1 MNVTKIQYKNK
12 VIDYTNQSIDEL
24 KEIIK
29 SKFIMVK
36 TQTQNH
42 ILNTDL
48 ILVIS
53 EIYTTYITENDL
65 VTITPL

>member
-1 MNVTKIQYKNK
+1 MNITKIQYKNE
-12 VIDYTNQSIDEL
+12 VVDYTNQSIYEL

-36 TQTQNH
+36 TPTENH

-53 EIYTTYITENDL
+53 EISTTYITENDL
-65 VTITPL
+65 VTITQL

>member
-36 TQTQNH
+36 TQTQEH
-42 ILNTDL
+42 ILSTDL

-53 EIYTTYITENDL
+53 EIHNEYIRENEL
-65 VTITPL
+65 VSITQL

>member
-1 MNVTKIQYKNK
+1 MNVTKIQYQNQ
-12 VIDYTNQSIDEL
+12 VVDYTNQSIDEL

-29 SKFIMVK
+29 SKFIMIK
-36 TQTQNH
+36 TPTQNH

-53 EIYTTYITENDL
+53 EINTTYITENDL
-65 VTITPL
+65 VTITQL

>member
-1 MNVTKIQYKNK
+1 MNITKIQYQNK
-12 VIDYTNQSIDEL
+12 VVDYTNQSIDEL

-36 TQTQNH
+36 TPTQNH

-48 ILVIS
+48 ILVLS
-53 EIYTTYITENDL
+53 EISTTYITENDL

>member
-1 MNVTKIQYKNK
+1 MNITKIQYKNK
-12 VIDYTNQSIDEL
+12 VVDYTNQSIDEL

-36 TQTQNH
+36 TPTQNH

-53 EIYTTYITENDL
+53 EISTTYITENDL

>member
-1 MNVTKIQYKNK
+1 MNITKIQYQNK
-12 VIDYTNQSIDEL
+12 VVDYTNQSIDEL

-36 TQTQNH
+36 TPTQNH

-53 EIYTTYITENDL
+53 EISTTYITENDL
-65 VTITPL
+65 VTITQL

>member
-1 MNVTKIQYKNK
+1 MNVTKIQYKNE
-12 VIDYTNQSIDEL
+12 VVDYTNQSIDDL

-36 TQTQNH
+36 TQTENH

-53 EIYTTYITENDL
+53 EISTTYITEKDL

>member
-1 MNVTKIQYKNK
+1 MNITKIQYKNE
-12 VIDYTNQSIDEL
+12 VVDYTNQSIYEL

-36 TQTQNH
+36 TPTENH

-53 EIYTTYITENDL
+53 EISTTCITENDL

>member
-1 MNVTKIQYKNK
+1 MNITKIQYKNK
-12 VIDYTNQSIDEL
+12 VVDYTNQSIDEL

-29 SKFIMVK
+29 SKFIIIK
-36 TQTQNH
+36 TPTQNH

>member
-1 MNVTKIQYKNK
+1 MNITKIQYKNE
-12 VIDYTNQSIDEL
+12 VVDYTNQSIYEL

-36 TQTQNH
+36 TPTQNH

>member
-12 VIDYTNQSIDEL
+12 VVDYTNQSIDEL

-29 SKFIMVK
+29 SKFIIVK

-53 EIYTTYITENDL
+53 EISNEYIRENEL

>member
-1 MNVTKIQYKNK
+1 MNVTKIQYQNQ
-12 VIDYTNQSIDEL
+12 VVDYTNQSIDEL

-36 TQTQNH
+36 TPTQNH

-53 EIYTTYITENDL
+53 EINTTYITENDL
-65 VTITPL
+65 IIITPL

>member
-1 MNVTKIQYKNK
+1 MNVTKIQYQNQ
-12 VIDYTNQSIDEL
+12 VVDYTNQSIDEL

-29 SKFIMVK
+29 SKFIMIK
-36 TQTQNH
+36 TPTQNH

-53 EIYTTYITENDL
+53 EIYTTYLTENDL

>member
-12 VIDYTNQSIDEL
+12 VVDYTNQSIDEL

-29 SKFIMVK
+29 SKFIIIK
-36 TQTQNH
+36 TPTQNH
-42 ILNTDL
+42 ILSTDL

>member
-36 TQTQNH
+36 TQTQEH
-42 ILNTDL
+42 ILSTDL

-53 EIYTTYITENDL
+53 ETHNEYIRENEL
-65 VTITPL
+65 VSITQL

>member
-1 MNVTKIQYKNK
+1 MNVTKIQYKNEI
-12 VIDYTNQSIDEL
+12 IDYTNQSIYEL

-36 TQTQNH
+36 TPTQNH

-53 EIYTTYITENDL
+53 EISTTYITENDL
-65 VTITPL
+65 VTITQL

>member
-1 MNVTKIQYKNK
+1 MNITKIQYKNE
-12 VIDYTNQSIDEL
+12 VVDYTNQSIDEL

-29 SKFIMVK
+29 SKFIIVK

-42 ILNTDL
+42 ILSTDL

>member
-1 MNVTKIQYKNK
+1 MNVTKIQYKNE
-12 VIDYTNQSIDEL
+12 VVDYTNQSIDKL

-29 SKFIMVK
+29 SKFIMIK

-53 EIYTTYITENDL
+53 EINTTYINENDL
-65 VTITPL
+65 VNITPL

>member
-1 MNVTKIQYKNK
+1 MNITKIQYKNK
-12 VIDYTNQSIDEL
+12 VVDYTNQSIDEL

-42 ILNTDL
+42 ILSTDL

>member
-1 MNVTKIQYKNK
+1 
-12 VIDYTNQSIDEL
+12 
-24 KEIIK
+24 
-29 SKFIMVK
+29 MVK
-36 TQTQNH
+36 TPTQNH

-65 VTITPL
+65 VTITQL

>member
-1 MNVTKIQYKNK
+1 MNVTKIQYQNQ

-29 SKFIMVK
+29 SKFIIVK

-53 EIYTTYITENDL
+53 EISTTYITENDL

>member
-29 SKFIMVK
+29 SKFIIIK
-36 TQTQNH
+36 TPTQNH
-42 ILNTDL
+42 ILSTDL

>member
-1 MNVTKIQYKNK
+1 MNVTKIQYKND
-12 VIDYTNQSIDEL
+12 VVDYTNQSIDDL

-36 TQTQNH
+36 TPTQNH

-48 ILVIS
+48 ILVLS
-53 EIYTTYITENDL
+53 EISTTYITENDL

>member
-1 MNVTKIQYKNK
+1 MNVTKIQYKNE
-12 VIDYTNQSIDEL
+12 VVDYTNQSIDEL

-29 SKFIMVK
+29 SKFIMIK

-53 EIYTTYITENDL
+53 EISTTYITENDL

>member
-1 MNVTKIQYKNK
+1 MNITKIQYKNQ
-12 VIDYTNQSIDEL
+12 VVDYTNQSIDEL

-29 SKFIMVK
+29 SKFIIVK

-53 EIYTTYITENDL
+53 EISTTYITENDL
-65 VTITPL
+65 VTITQL

>member
-1 MNVTKIQYKNK
+1 MNITKIQYKNK
-12 VIDYTNQSIDEL
+12 VLDYTNQSIDDL

-29 SKFIMVK
+29 SKFIMVN
-36 TQTQNH
+36 TPTQNH

-53 EIYTTYITENDL
+53 EINTTYITENDL

>member
-1 MNVTKIQYKNK
+1 MNVTKIQYKNE
-12 VIDYTNQSIDEL
+12 VVDYTNQSIDDL

-29 SKFIMVK
+29 SKFIMIK
-36 TQTQNH
+36 TPTQNH

>member
-1 MNVTKIQYKNK
+1 MNITKIQYKNQ
-12 VIDYTNQSIDEL
+12 VVDYSNQSIDEL

-36 TQTQNH
+36 TPTQNH

-53 EIYTTYITENDL
+53 EISTTYITENDL
-65 VTITPL
+65 VIITPL

>member
-1 MNVTKIQYKNK
+1 MKITKIQYQNK
-12 VIDYTNQSIDEL
+12 VVDYTNQSIDEL

-36 TQTQNH
+36 TPTQNH

-53 EIYTTYITENDL
+53 EISTTYITENDL

>member
-12 VIDYTNQSIDEL
+12 VVDYTNQSIDEL

-29 SKFIMVK
+29 SKFIIIK
-36 TQTQNH
+36 TPTQNH

>member
-1 MNVTKIQYKNK
+1 MNVTKIQYKNE
-12 VIDYTNQSIDEL
+12 VVDYTNQSIDEL

-29 SKFIMVK
+29 SKFIIIK

-53 EIYTTYITENDL
+53 EISTTYITENDL
-65 VTITPL
+65 VNITPL

>member
-1 MNVTKIQYKNK
+1 MNVTKIQYQNQ
-12 VIDYTNQSIDEL
+12 VVDYTNQSIDEL

-36 TQTQNH
+36 TPTQNH

-53 EIYTTYITENDL
+53 EISTTYITENDL
-65 VTITPL
+65 VTITQL

>member
-1 MNVTKIQYKNK
+1 MNITKIQYQNQ
-12 VIDYTNQSIDEL
+12 VVDYTNQSIDEL

-29 SKFIMVK
+29 SKFIMIK

-53 EIYTTYITENDL
+53 EINTTYITENDL
-65 VTITPL
+65 VTITQL

>member
-1 MNVTKIQYKNK
+1 MNVTKIQYKNE
-12 VIDYTNQSIDEL
+12 VVDYTNQSIDEL

-29 SKFIMVK
+29 SKFIMIK
-36 TQTQNH
+36 TQTENH

-53 EIYTTYITENDL
+53 EISTTYITEDDL